1 MNTELYDAILA
12 DINSAYQEWE
22 EGRAASPSA
31 DDLVAIALD
40 HRPAPEHA
48 PSPSQMAGLIYD
60 MQVDGASNEDVARR
74 LAEW

>member
-48 PSPSQMAGLIYD
+48 PQPQSDGWPDLRHAGGRGI
-60 MQVDGASNEDVARR
+60 Q
-74 LAEW
+74 